1 MGTSLSGK
9 DSYSLSLRIT
19 PSCGRTVAPTRRV
32 VSYRH
37 DRGVPYSKGKKSN
50 ALALFPRAIPIGLAQ
65 ELMQSAPASH
75 YFGHQSSPSFGDS
88 AWIIAVRRRSGA
100 LLQLAF
106 ASSSRLRAAAPTGS
120 VRMSSHFG

>member
-37 DRGVPYSKGKKSN
+37 DRGVPARDPDWVGTRAN
-50 ALALFPRAIPIGLAQ
+50 AICSRFALFRASVVIELWGLSLDNRGKAVKWRPS
-65 ELMQSAPASH
+65 LARFRLFLAP
-75 YFGHQSSPSFGDS
+75 
-88 AWIIAVRRRSGA
+88 SG
-100 LLQLAF
+100 
-106 ASSSRLRAAAPTGS
+106 SGS
-120 VRMSSHFG
+120 YRIR